1 MADEDAG
8 HELAGREET
17 LERLEAA
24 ARERWGDEWAIR
36 ATHFADGTTQAYA
49 FHSRGVVDDDRDEK
63 TLEQER
69 LYTDGDSAVFQRV
82 HIQREGVVDVLE
94 EREFERDHD

>member
-1 MADEDAG
+1 MGDEYAD
-8 HELAGREET
+8 HELDGREET

-24 ARERWGDEWAIR
+24 ARERWGEKWAIR

-49 FHSRGVVDDDRDEK
+49 FRSRGVVDDDRDEK

-69 LYTDGDSAVFQRV
+69 LYVSDEKAVFRRV
-82 HIQREGVVDVLE
+82 HLHHEDVVDVLE
-94 EREFERDHD
+94 EREFDHD